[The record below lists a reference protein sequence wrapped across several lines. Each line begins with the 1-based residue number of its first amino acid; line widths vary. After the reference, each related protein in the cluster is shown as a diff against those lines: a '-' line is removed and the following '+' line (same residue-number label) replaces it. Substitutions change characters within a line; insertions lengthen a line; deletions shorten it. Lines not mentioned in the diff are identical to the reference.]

1 MIGVLER
8 SRLLL
13 LLMTLVVVL
22 AALFQSEL
30 SQRDELGDDDLVFYY
45 NSLALQHP
53 VEFDQINKKV
63 SARLAELPL
72 NPNCHCQWEQ
82 FRFDL
87 REKFRNNYA
96 LYHVSLGAVRAAIA
110 PFAAGASLDYP
121 AAVGTTI
128 VANYYIGFFATV
140 CLLLLILAAMVRAP
154 LIEAAVFAIL
164 LMLIIDHL
172 SPYRPGFWELRV
184 RPSNA
189 KELFDWFSALIM
201 LFVSPSSSFVGY
213 FPRALSTILVMGVFL
228 VRWSGLRNVSY
239 ALLAV
244 VVVIHQGNG
253 ALVLFTLL
261 AIDAALRPAIFR
273 KPTVLAGMAV
283 ALGAVVL
290 PNGILGQSTGISWL
304 LVPFA
309 ALAVGAVLLL
319 DFFVEGA
326 TSKWI
331 SFGRQLRNS
340 IATRSPITADMVLIV
355 LLFGFWAAFSLVMYI
370 RVGQPEG
377 IYTWADLPARYLMLF
392 RAPLFIG
399 LSALLLAWPV
409 SRWRRQVVTPIILL
423 LAFIAVF
430 TGITING
437 VVRVALSLR
446 PLDREINEIAIGK
459 PRLDYYSPAQKDHLE
474 AITYFAISKQ
484 LETGVDSVT
493 PLLNLS
499 GKK

>member
-1 MIGVLER
+1 MISVLER

-13 LLMTLVVVL
+13 LLMTLVVVF

-63 SARLAELPL
+63 SARLGELPL
-72 NPNCHCQWEQ
+72 NSNCHCQWEK

-96 LYHVSLGAVRAAIA
+96 LYHASLGMVRAVVARYA
-110 PFAAGASLDYP
+110 AAAGVDYP
-121 AAVGTTI
+121 TAVGTSI
-128 VANYYIGFFATV
+128 VANYYIAFFATV
-140 CLLLLILAAMVRAP
+140 CLLIFILASMVRGP
-154 LIEAAVFAIL
+154 LIEAVVLAIL

-184 RPSNA
+184 RPSTA
-189 KELFDWFSALIM
+189 KGLFDWFGALVM

-213 FPRALSTILVMGVFL
+213 FPRALSTLLVMGVFA

-239 ALLAV
+239 ALLAIV
-244 VVVIHQGNG
+244 VIIHQGNG

-261 AIDAALRPAIFR
+261 AIDAALSPELFR
-273 KPTVLAGMAV
+273 KPAMLACMAV

-309 ALAVGAVLLL
+309 VLGVGAILLL
-319 DFFVEGA
+319 DFIVERA

-331 SFGRQLRNS
+331 VFGRQTRNNF
-340 IATRSPITADMVLIV
+340 ATRSTVAADMVIIV

-377 IYTWADLPARYLMLF
+377 IYTWGDLPARYLMLF

-399 LSALLLAWPV
+399 VSALLLAWTV
-409 SRWRRQVVTPIILL
+409 SHWRRQIVTPIILI

-430 TGITING
+430 TGSTTND
-437 VVRVALSLR
+437 VVRLALSLR
-446 PLDREINEIAIGK
+446 PLDREINEIANGK
-459 PRLDYYSPAQKDHLE
+459 PRVDYYSHAQKDHLE

-484 LETGVDSVT
+484 LETGADSIT
-493 PLLNLS
+493 PLLNLP